1 MNRLIRVLRTRTAV
15 LCLVVFVLGG
25 FALHHFSR
33 VELVSDLG
41 SGGEV
46 SVRFAASSP
55 WFSGP
60 KSLVQFSSSDKMRS
74 PGVVCSTTT
83 FYRNNVPVHYGVS
96 MILDAQAGRETTVSE
111 LTEQFEQRIDRD
123 DFPVPL
129 LEYSDPETQ

>member
-25 FALHHFSR
+25 FVLHHFSR

-55 WFSGP
+55 CFSGA

-83 FYRNNVPVHYGVS
+83 FYRNNVPVHKGVS
-96 MILDAQAGRETTVSE
+96 MILDAQPGRETTVSE

-123 DFPVPL
+123 DFPVPV